1 MLHLSKTQYS
11 TMSSLKSRNFREAV
25 SDLLT
30 VTMHLQNAL
39 PRFHRPDLHEVD
51 LRVHVSSA
59 PTCTL
64 SLHDSQRWCAVG
76 AQDNGPRRA
85 IAHLAAWVSR
95 CDTLASSTNQCH
107 QLRLTGAQANL
118 VLFLG
123 GSLHRTPRVF
133 HGTVDPDSDSRVA
146 SMVLYAS
153 SPISTSHHQDRTLR
167 SACNSRNIEIATHS
181 HVARRMPNQI
191 SQQTLDVDFITS
203 GSFAHVSGQVT
214 NCVF

>member
-1 MLHLSKTQYS
+1 MRCPGSIAQ
-11 TMSSLKSRNFREAV
+11 ECI
-25 SDLLT
+25 
-30 VTMHLQNAL
+30 
-39 PRFHRPDLHEVD
+39 EVD

-59 PTCTL
+59 STCTL
-64 SLHDSQRWCAVG
+64 SLHNSQRCCAVG
-76 AQDNGPRRA
+76 AQDKSPRRA
-85 IAHLAAWVSR
+85 TAYLATWVSR
-95 CDTLASSTNQCH
+95 CDILASSTNQCH
-107 QLRLTGAQANL
+107 QLGLTGTQANL

-146 SMVLYAS
+146 STDLNVFS
-153 SPISTSHHQDRTLR
+153 QISISHHQDRTLR
-167 SACNSRNIEIATHS
+167 SARNSKNIEIATHS

-214 NCVF
+214 NCVFFYVRTIQQE